1 MIGFYSQ
8 YIFPF
13 IKRITDLVISF
24 FLIVLLSP
32 ILILIA
38 ILVFIDTKKSPIF
51 IQKRSLSLYSKKFY
65 IYKFRTLKEET
76 KPLFSGLKILFKPH
90 LEDKISPLGKFLRK
104 TGLDELPQLL
114 NIIKGEM
121 SIVGPRPLSL
131 EDLEE
136 IAKRNPEYHLR
147 RSLIKSKPGLTGLW
161 QTTKN
166 SDSEI
171 DYLIFI
177 DEYYEKEKGFLLDSY
192 IILNTIKVLIFAKHR
207 DSILSNEGSSY
218 ISQSFEF
225 HPSISTIF
233 KILIIISILGLIW
246 KIN

>member
-13 IKRITDLVISF
+13 IKRITDLVISV

-32 ILILIA
+32 LLILIA
-38 ILVFIDTKKSPIF
+38 FLVFIDTKKSPIF
-51 IQKRSLSLYSKKFY
+51 IQLRALSLSSRKFN
-65 IYKFRTLKEET
+65 IYKFRTLKEEANSII
-76 KPLFSGLKILFKPH
+76 LGGNILFKPY
-90 LEDKISPLGKFLRK
+90 LEDKVSQFGKFLRK
-104 TGLDELPQLL
+104 TGLDELPQLF

-136 IAKRNPEYHLR
+136 IARRYPEHHSR

-166 SDSEI
+166 LDLEVE
-171 DYLIFI
+171 YLIFV

-192 IILNTIKVLIFAKHR
+192 IIFNTFKVLIFAKHR
-207 DSILSNEGSSY
+207 DSILSNGS
-218 ISQSFEF
+218 ISNVLEIFEF
-225 HPSISTIF
+225 KPSLITIF
-233 KILIIISILGLIW
+233 KIILILSILGIIW
-246 KIN
+246 KTN